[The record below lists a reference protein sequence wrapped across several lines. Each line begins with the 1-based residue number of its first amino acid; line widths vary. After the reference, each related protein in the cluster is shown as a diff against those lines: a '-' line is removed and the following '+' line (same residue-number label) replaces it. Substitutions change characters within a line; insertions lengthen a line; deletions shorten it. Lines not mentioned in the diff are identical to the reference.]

1 MTTDGGTEKNL
12 CLLSYLSTRWK
23 RQGFPKHWKSV
34 ANCNFGMLLALLKR
48 KAAIKAIPNV
58 QEISPNHL
66 SSFPVKRMNE
76 VSYHPAGF
84 YKRRLYFFAPA
95 VVIGCCRAF
104 HNRHGMN
111 NSPLPNVP
119 KTLTFKMRP
128 SAQPFFEK
136 KSFICMRMRNHLHM
150 KGEALKPRF
159 DTEARGN
166 CLLCAKV
173 TNIMVKRWRAV
184 IMSFK
189 CEAFPVAQH
198 SPV

>member
-1 MTTDGGTEKNL
+1 MSRKTWLFLFKSWSFLQAHPGLWWFYRDGEYWIDPEKNSRPLKVLCDMTTDGGTEKNL

-84 YKRRLYFFAPA
+84 YKRRLHFF
-95 VVIGCCRAF
+95 C
-104 HNRHGMN
+104 
-111 NSPLPNVP
+111 
-119 KTLTFKMRP
+119 
-128 SAQPFFEK
+128 
-136 KSFICMRMRNHLHM
+136 
-150 KGEALKPRF
+150 
-159 DTEARGN
+159 ARRREW
-166 CLLCAKV
+166 LL
-173 TNIMVKRWRAV
+173 
-184 IMSFK
+184 
-189 CEAFPVAQH
+189 
-198 SPV
+198 